1 MHPRGIAHHLVGRR
15 ILSPRPA
22 HLAGCAKY
30 ALSDERN
37 PSALGAIPKSL
48 ESSHTYRLG
57 GPACLAGDVIGDY
70 SFPRALRVGDILVFD
85 DMAHY
90 TMVKTTAFNGVKHPA
105 TALQHENGEVEV
117 IREFRYEDFEARL
130 S

>member
-1 MHPRGIAHHLVGRR
+1 MSNEL
-15 ILSPRPA
+15 
-22 HLAGCAKY
+22 
-30 ALSDERN
+30 N

-57 GPACLAGDVIGDY
+57 GPTCLAGDVIGDY
-70 SFPRALRVGDILVFD
+70 SFPRALRVGDI
-85 DMAHY
+85 AHY
-90 TMVKTTAFNGVKHPA
+90 TMVKTTTFNGVKHPA
-105 TALQHENGEVEV
+105 IALQHENGEVEV